1 MKKMSEIFK
10 MLLKP
15 FMNERG
21 QVGEQGDTAPDPNAV
36 ELDENGFIPGT
47 NFKSVA
53 DLIKGHTELKGAF
66 DKQGNELGQIRSQA
80 QMLAESLKEAI
91 SKGVAPKGAT
101 SPDDKASEYDA
112 KAASIQAEIE
122 KLDPMDEKFSS
133 KQAKLVSDL
142 IKYTAMSQHEKTL
155 GAAKG
160 FLKEELATRDSVAS
174 QQKFLDE
181 NKDFNTPEMQTR
193 IKDFLAQDRTGM
205 HDNMSAYFAIK
216 AADAAQIAT
225 AATTERDQIKEI
237 LKLQHGKDSTGKV
250 IPKGQSP
257 GTVTNPQRVTG
268 EEADAGAKAAL
279 AAVRGG

>member
-21 QVGEQGDTAPDPNAV
+21 KVGDQGDTAPDPNAV

-47 NFKSVA
+47 NYKSVA
-53 DLIKGHTELKGAF
+53 ELIKGHTELKGAF
-66 DKQGNELGQIRSQA
+66 DKQGNELGQVRGQA
-80 QMLAESLKEAI
+80 QTLAESLKEAI
-91 SKGVAPKGAT
+91 TKGDATKGTVDPA
-101 SPDDKASEYDA
+101 DKASEYEA
-112 KAASIQAEIE
+112 KIADIE
-122 KLDPMDEKFSS
+122 TQLSKLDPMDEKVME
-133 KQAKLVSDL
+133 KQAKLYREMN
-142 IKYTAMSQHEKTL
+142 KYTALAQHEKTL

-160 FLKEELATRDSVAS
+160 FLIEELASRDSATA

-193 IKDFLAQDRTGM
+193 IKDFRAQDRTGM

-216 AADAAQIAT
+216 AADAAQMAT

>member
-1 MKKMSEIFK
+1 MKKMSVLLK

-15 FMNERG
+15 FMNQRG
-21 QVGEQGDTAPDPNAV
+21 VVGEQGDPPDPNAI

-53 DLIKGHTELKGAF
+53 DLIKGHMELKGAF
-66 DKQGNELGQIRSQA
+66 DKQGNELGQLRGQA
-80 QMLAESLKEAI
+80 QTLAESLKEALT
-91 SKGVAPKGAT
+91 KGDTTKGTVEPA
-101 SPDDKASEYDA
+101 DKASEYDA
-112 KAASIQAEIE
+112 KIAEIE
-122 KLDPMDEKFSS
+122 TQISKLDPMDENVME
-133 KQAKLVSDL
+133 KQAKLYREMN
-142 IKYTAMSQHEKTL
+142 KYTALAQHEKTL

-160 FLKEELATRDSVAS
+160 FLKEELASRDSATA
-174 QQKFLDE
+174 QQKFLDD

>member
-15 FMNERG
+15 FMNQRG
-21 QVGEQGDTAPDPNAV
+21 VVGEQGNQPDPNAI

-47 NFKSVA
+47 NYKSVA
-53 DLIKGHTELKGAF
+53 ELIKGHAELKGAF
-66 DKQGNELGQIRSQA
+66 DKQGNELGQVRGQA
-80 QMLAESLKEAI
+80 QTLAESLKEALT
-91 SKGVAPKGAT
+91 KGDTTKGTVEPA
-101 SPDDKASEYDA
+101 DKASEYEA
-112 KAASIQAEIE
+112 KIADIE
-122 KLDPMDEKFSS
+122 TQLSKLDPMDEKVME
-133 KQAKLVSDL
+133 KQAKLYREMN
-142 IKYTAMSQHEKTL
+142 KYTALAQHEKTL

-160 FLKEELATRDSVAS
+160 FLKEELASRDSATA
-174 QQKFLDE
+174 QQKFLDD

-193 IKDFLAQDRTGM
+193 IKNFRAQDRTGM

-216 AADAAQIAT
+216 AADAAELAT

>member
-15 FMNERG
+15 FMNQRG
-21 QVGEQGDTAPDPNAV
+21 VVGEQGNQPDPNAI

-47 NFKSVA
+47 NYKSVA
-53 DLIKGHTELKGAF
+53 ELIKGHMELKGAF
-66 DKQGNELGQIRSQA
+66 DKQGNELGQVRGQA
-80 QMLAESLKEAI
+80 QMLAESLKEALT
-91 SKGVAPKGAT
+91 KGDTTKGTVEPA
-101 SPDDKASEYDA
+101 DKASEYEA
-112 KAASIQAEIE
+112 KIADIE
-122 KLDPMDEKFSS
+122 TQISKLDPMDENVME
-133 KQAKLVSDL
+133 KQAKLYREMN
-142 IKYTAMSQHEKTL
+142 KYTALAQHEKTL

-160 FLKEELATRDSVAS
+160 FLKEELASRDSATA
-174 QQKFLDE
+174 QQKFLDD

-193 IKDFLAQDRTGM
+193 IKNFRAQDRTGM

-216 AADAAQIAT
+216 AADAAELAT

>member
-21 QVGEQGDTAPDPNAV
+21 KVGEQGDTAPDPNAV

-47 NFKSVA
+47 NYKSVS
-53 DLIKGHTELKGAF
+53 DLIKGHAELKSAF
-66 DKQGNELGQIRSQA
+66 AKQGNELGQVRGQA
-80 QMLAESLKEAI
+80 QTLAESLKEALT
-91 SKGVAPKGAT
+91 KGDTTKGTVEPA
-101 SPDDKASEYDA
+101 DKASEYEA
-112 KAASIQAEIE
+112 KIADIE
-122 KLDPMDEKFSS
+122 TQISKLDPMDENVME
-133 KQAKLVSDL
+133 KQAKLYREMN
-142 IKYTAMSQHEKTL
+142 KYTALAQHEKTL

-160 FLKEELATRDSVAS
+160 FFKEELAARDSVAS

-216 AADAAQIAT
+216 AADAAQIAA

>member
-1 MKKMSEIFK
+1 
-10 MLLKP
+10 
-15 FMNERG
+15 
-21 QVGEQGDTAPDPNAV
+21 
-36 ELDENGFIPGT
+36 
-47 NFKSVA
+47 
-53 DLIKGHTELKGAF
+53 
-66 DKQGNELGQIRSQA
+66 
-80 QMLAESLKEAI
+80 
-91 SKGVAPKGAT
+91 
-101 SPDDKASEYDA
+101 
-112 KAASIQAEIE
+112 
-122 KLDPMDEKFSS
+122 
-133 KQAKLVSDL
+133 
-142 IKYTAMSQHEKTL
+142 
-155 GAAKG
+155 AAKG
-160 FLKEELATRDSVAS
+160 FIKEELAARDSAAI

-193 IKDFLAQDRTGM
+193 IKDFRAQDRTGM

>member
-21 QVGEQGDTAPDPNAV
+21 KVGEQGDTAPDPNAV

-66 DKQGNELGQIRSQA
+66 DKQGNELGQVRGQA
-80 QMLAESLKEAI
+80 QALAESLKEAI
-91 SKGVAPKGAT
+91 SKGVAPKGTAT
-101 SPDDKASEYDA
+101 PDDKVSEYDA
-112 KAASIQAEIE
+112 KIAEIE
-122 KLDPMDEKFSS
+122 TQISKLDPMDDNVME
-133 KQAKLVSDL
+133 KQAKLYREMN
-142 IKYTAMSQHEKTL
+142 KYTALSQHEKTL

-160 FLKEELATRDSVAS
+160 FLKEELAARDSAAS

-193 IKDFLAQDRTGM
+193 IKDFRAQDRTGM

>member
-47 NFKSVA
+47 NYQSVA
-53 DLIKGHTELKGAF
+53 DLIKGHTELKSAF
-66 DKQGNELGQIRSQA
+66 DKQGNELGQVRAQA
-80 QMLAESLKEAI
+80 QTLAESLKEAI
-91 SKGVAPKGAT
+91 SKGDTPKGTAT
-101 SPDDKASEYDA
+101 SDDKVSEYDA
-112 KAASIQAEIE
+112 KIAEIE
-122 KLDPMDEKFSS
+122 TQISKLDPMDENVME
-133 KQAKLVSDL
+133 KQAKLYREMN
-142 IKYTAMSQHEKTL
+142 KYTALSQHEKTL

-160 FLKEELATRDSVAS
+160 FIKEELAARDSAAI

-193 IKDFLAQDRTGM
+193 IKDFRAQDRTGM

>member
-21 QVGEQGDTAPDPNAV
+21 KVGEQGDTAPDPNAV

-47 NFKSVA
+47 NYKSVA
-53 DLIKGHTELKGAF
+53 DLIKGHAELKGAF
-66 DKQGNELGQIRSQA
+66 DKQGNELGQVRGQA
-80 QMLAESLKEAI
+80 QMLAESLKEALT
-91 SKGVAPKGAT
+91 KGDTTKGTVEPA
-101 SPDDKASEYDA
+101 DKASEYEA
-112 KAASIQAEIE
+112 KIADIE
-122 KLDPMDEKFSS
+122 TQISKLDPMDENVME
-133 KQAKLVSDL
+133 KQAKLYREMN
-142 IKYTAMSQHEKTL
+142 KYTALAQHEKTL

-160 FLKEELATRDSVAS
+160 FLKEELASRDSATA
-174 QQKFLDE
+174 QQKFLDD

-216 AADAAQIAT
+216 AADAAELAT

>member
-21 QVGEQGDTAPDPNAV
+21 KVGEQGDTAPDPNAV

-53 DLIKGHTELKGAF
+53 DLIKGHAELKGAF
-66 DKQGNELGQIRSQA
+66 DKQGNELGQVRSQA
-80 QMLAESLKEAI
+80 QTLAESLKEALT
-91 SKGVAPKGAT
+91 KGDTTKGTVEPA
-101 SPDDKASEYDA
+101 DKASEYEA
-112 KAASIQAEIE
+112 KIADIE
-122 KLDPMDEKFSS
+122 TQISKLDPMDENVME
-133 KQAKLVSDL
+133 KQAKLYREMN
-142 IKYTAMSQHEKTL
+142 KYTALAQHEKTL

-160 FLKEELATRDSVAS
+160 FLKEELASRDSATA
-174 QQKFLDE
+174 QQKFLDD

-216 AADAAQIAT
+216 AADAAELAT

>member
-21 QVGEQGDTAPDPNAV
+21 KVGEQGDTAPDPNAV

-47 NFKSVA
+47 NYKSVS
-53 DLIKGHTELKGAF
+53 DLIKGHAELKGAF
-66 DKQGNELGQIRSQA
+66 DKQGNELGQVRAQA
-80 QMLAESLKEAI
+80 QTLAESLKEALT
-91 SKGVAPKGAT
+91 KGDTTKGTVEPA
-101 SPDDKASEYDA
+101 DKASEYEA
-112 KAASIQAEIE
+112 KIADIE
-122 KLDPMDEKFSS
+122 TQISKLDPMDENVME
-133 KQAKLVSDL
+133 KQAKLYREMN
-142 IKYTAMSQHEKTL
+142 KYTALAQHEKTL

-160 FLKEELATRDSVAS
+160 FFKEELAARDSVAS

-216 AADAAQIAT
+216 AADAAELAT